1 MIGRPTCH
9 LYILITEVEKAMGT
23 LQAVLSRLSI
33 FVLLVSAVY
42 MTPAHALQV
51 PGPVVDTAWLD
62 KHLGEV
68 VLLDVRADTESFHTK
83 SRSKMGGIQACGAVG
98 SGGESSVS
106 GHIPDAVLVPWQR
119 LRTKRVVGD
128 VILEGMLPSA
138 SDFERLMERSGV
150 NADSAV
156 VITSKGETPMNDA
169 MAARLY
175 FTLKYFGF
183 NNVALLDGGTAQWAD
198 EKRHLDYSR
207 SRASKGSFKVGKPQE
222 SILATTDAVRD
233 AVKGDGVQVLD
244 VRAPEV
250 YLGLTYH
257 PLFVKPEARG
267 HIPGAKNYPLGLFAN
282 TMGPAATLYPTAEIQ
297 KTAQLLNVSTEQP
310 TIVYDETGGQAS
322 LAWFV
327 FHELLGDK
335 QTRLY
340 DGSMN
345 EWSSDPARALAAMK
359 LE

>member
-1 MIGRPTCH
+1 M
-9 LYILITEVEKAMGT
+9 VT
-23 LQAVLSRLSI
+23 LEAFLLRLSI
-33 FVLLVSAVY
+33 FVLLATAIF
-42 MTPAHALQV
+42 MAPAHAVQV

-62 KHLGEV
+62 KHLDEV
-68 VLLDVRADTESFHTK
+68 VLLDVRADTESFHKK
-83 SRSKMGGIQACGAVG
+83 SESKMGGMQACGAVG

-106 GHIPDAVLVPWQR
+106 GHIPDAVLVPWE
-119 LRTKRVVGD
+119 RTRAKRVVGD
-128 VILEGMLPSA
+128 VILEGMLPNA
-138 SDFERLMERSGV
+138 STFERLMQRSGV
-150 NADSAV
+150 KTNSAV
-156 VITSKGETPMNDA
+156 VITSKGETPMDDA

-183 NNVALLDGGTAQWAD
+183 DNVALLNGGTAQWAD

-207 SRASKGSFKVGKPQE
+207 SRAKKGNFKVGKPQE

-233 AVKGDGVQVLD
+233 AVKGDGVQLLD
-244 VRAPEV
+244 VRSPEV

-257 PLFVKPEARG
+257 RLFVKPEARG

-282 TMGPAATLYPTAEIQ
+282 TMGPAATLYPSAEIQ
-297 KTAQLLNVSTEQP
+297 KTAQLLGVSTEQP
-310 TIVYDETGGQAS
+310 IIVYDETGGQAS

-327 FHELLGDK
+327 FHELLGNK

-345 EWSSDPARALAAMK
+345 EWSSDAARPVAAMK

>member
-1 MIGRPTCH
+1 
-9 LYILITEVEKAMGT
+9 LFILITEVEKAMGT
-23 LQAVLSRLSI
+23 LQAILSRLSI
-33 FVLLVSAVY
+33 FVLLVSAVF
-42 MTPAHALQV
+42 MAPAHAIQV

-62 KHLGEV
+62 KHLDEV
-68 VLLDVRADTESFHTK
+68 VVLDVRADTESFHK
-83 SRSKMGGIQACGAVG
+83 KNRGKMGGMQACGAVG

-106 GHIPDAVLVPWQR
+106 GHIPDAVLVPWE
-119 LRTKRVVGD
+119 RTRAKRVVGD
-128 VILEGMLPSA
+128 VILEGMLPNA
-138 SDFERLMERSGV
+138 STFERLMMRSGV
-150 NADSAV
+150 NTDSLV
-156 VITSKGETPMNDA
+156 VITSKGETPMDDA

-175 FTLKYFGF
+175 FTLTYFGF
-183 NNVALLDGGTAQWAD
+183 DNVALLTGGTAQWAD

-207 SRASKGSFKVGKPQE
+207 SRASKGNFKVGKPQE

-233 AVKGDGVQVLD
+233 AVKGDGVQLLD
-244 VRAPEV
+244 VRSPEV

-257 PLFVKPEARG
+257 RLFVKPEARG

-282 TMGPAATLYPTAEIQ
+282 TMGPAATLYPSAEIQ
-297 KTAQLLNVSTEQP
+297 KTAQLLGVSTEQP
-310 TIVYDETGGQAS
+310 IIVYDETGGQAS

-327 FHELLGDK
+327 FHELLGNK

-345 EWSSDPARALAAMK
+345 EWSSDAARPVAAMK

>member
-1 MIGRPTCH
+1 
-9 LYILITEVEKAMGT
+9 MGT
-23 LQAVLSRLSI
+23 LQAILSRLSI
-33 FVLLVSAVY
+33 FVLLVSAVF
-42 MTPAHALQV
+42 MAPAHAIQV

-62 KHLGEV
+62 KHLDEV
-68 VLLDVRADTESFHTK
+68 VVLDVRADTESFHK
-83 SRSKMGGIQACGAVG
+83 KNRGKMGGMQACGAVG

-106 GHIPDAVLVPWQR
+106 GHIPDAVLVPWE
-119 LRTKRVVGD
+119 RTRAKRVVGD
-128 VILEGMLPSA
+128 VILEGMLPNA
-138 SDFERLMERSGV
+138 STFERLMMRSGV
-150 NADSAV
+150 NTDSLV
-156 VITSKGETPMNDA
+156 VITSKGETPMDDA

-183 NNVALLDGGTAQWAD
+183 DNVALLNGGTAQWAD

-207 SRASKGSFKVGKPQE
+207 SRASKGNFKVGKPQE
-222 SILATTDAVRD
+222 SILATTAMVLD
-233 AVKGDGVQVLD
+233 AVKGDGVQLLD
-244 VRAPEV
+244 GRSPEV

-257 PLFVKPEARG
+257 RLFVKPEARG

-282 TMGPAATLYPTAEIQ
+282 TMGPAATLYPNAEIQ
-297 KTAQLLNVSTEQP
+297 KTAQLLDVSIEQP

-327 FHELLGDK
+327 FYELFGDK

-345 EWSSDPARALAAMK
+345 EWSSDAARPVVAMK
-359 LE
+359 QE